1 MPRNSNRMGG
11 RDIVNALFTYADMQH
26 RAKALN
32 QQGELA
38 NKDLKER
45 MLGRKHKEKIENEEL
60 KLKKEAVPTAE
71 RTMSQEQLN
80 ESLKQV
86 PKVHTPISSGE
97 FAVMDAQIRNW
108 SKANGMQME
117 KALAPFKNFAQNLTQ
132 TQGYTRYQTFKAA
145 VENWDNLKVEPL
157 KAIQKSLDNATELGD
172 AKAIEKFA
180 KMIDSFDAKPGETP
194 EVLKGVFAA
203 SYQYDQDLKR
213 KGAIDEQKN
222 LPKNAEAAIIRELN
236 KPKPDSERLETLR
249 QMMTQGKAKEERLYP
264 TTEGYQPREDAIG
277 KMKPK
282 GEKSTQPRSMKTW
295 TLPDGSNITI
305 ANNQE
310 PPEGAVPF
318 KDPRMLKKDLAAAEE
333 KIIANM
339 NDSRSEP
346 HIKLFNENS
355 DASHFY
361 LFDPGKKEGVIRKF
375 FGSSDDKT
383 TKIQLPIVKGR
394 QTTLKDLRETAKKHN
409 KTLEQVLK
417 EYAEKQKKG
426 KK

>member
-1 MPRNSNRMGG
+1 MPGKYPVDYFGEFKKGVDFSQ
-11 RDIVNALFTYADMQH
+11 ALKDKKIERSEIARKGLFEERGMKV
-26 RAKALN
+26 RE
-32 QQGELA
+32 G
-38 NKDLKER
+38 DLKLR
-45 MLGRKHKEKIENEEL
+45 QD
-60 KLKKEAVPTAE
+60 AVPTAE

-80 ESLKQV
+80 ESLKQI

-97 FAVMDAQIRNW
+97 YAVMDSTIRYF
-108 SKANGMQME
+108 E
-117 KALAPFKNFAQNLTQ
+117 KTN
-132 TQGYTRYQTFKAA
+132 
-145 VENWDNLKVEPL
+145 NLKIQTELQPFRNAAEAMSKNNYSRYDTYRAMKGEKGAWQNGLKKRPL
-157 KAIQKSLDNATELGD
+157 DAIQKAIDRAMD
-172 AKAIEKFA
+172 AGNKEDIEKFA
-180 KMIDSFDAKPGETP
+180 KMYEQFDSGEI
-194 EVLKGVFAA
+194 LNSIFAA

-310 PPEGAVPF
+310 PPKGAVPF